1 MDQISDW
8 LPALTTTTLFGGAV
22 WLARSLISTRLTNSV
37 KSEFDK
43 KLEVLRS
50 ELKSKEAQIES
61 LRSGAM
67 SGLITRQGALYQ
79 RKLEAI
85 DQVWSAVKELDK
97 AKHIS
102 STMAILKFDACAKAS
117 TTDPKFRIFIETIG
131 GNFDPGTL
139 NLSGAA
145 VARPFLTPLAW
156 AYYSAFSAI
165 IMSAVNKMQILKI
178 GVEDPEKLL
187 NSEYPN
193 KLIKTVLP
201 SRSEYIDSNDDS
213 VHHYLLDEIEQ
224 LLLLEL
230 KNIQDGKEDDR
241 DNAYRAAEITKEVEN
256 ITSEMARI
264 QTHA

>member
-1 MDQISDW
+1 
-8 LPALTTTTLFGGAV
+8 
-22 WLARSLISTRLTNSV
+22 
-37 KSEFDK
+37 
-43 KLEVLRS
+43 
-50 ELKSKEAQIES
+50 
-61 LRSGAM
+61 
-67 SGLITRQGALYQ
+67 
-79 RKLEAI
+79 
-85 DQVWSAVKELDK
+85 
-97 AKHIS
+97 
-102 STMAILKFDACAKAS
+102 
-117 TTDPKFRIFIETIG
+117 
-131 GNFDPGTL
+131 
-139 NLSGAA
+139 
-145 VARPFLTPLAW
+145 
-156 AYYSAFSAI
+156 YYSAFSAI